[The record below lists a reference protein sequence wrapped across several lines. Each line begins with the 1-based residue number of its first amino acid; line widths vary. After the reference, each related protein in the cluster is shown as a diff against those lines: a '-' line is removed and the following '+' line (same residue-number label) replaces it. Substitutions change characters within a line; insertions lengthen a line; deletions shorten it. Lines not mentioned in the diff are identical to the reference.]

1 MFCIEAMIDILELV
15 AAAISFNVCVKV
27 FIMVCIMTTTRF
39 MIEGIMAITIE
50 MMFHHI
56 GHVIEMI
63 KSVRKCSFIFSSEI
77 HKVESESRKARTEM
91 ESTETSWNSH
101 RCIRRADSLRR
112 KK

>member
-1 MFCIEAMIDILELV
+1 MFCIEAMIDILQLI

-27 FIMVCIMTTTRF
+27 FIMVCIMTITRC

-77 HKVESESRKARTEM
+77 HKVK
-91 ESTETSWNSH
+91 
-101 RCIRRADSLRR
+101 
-112 KK
+112 